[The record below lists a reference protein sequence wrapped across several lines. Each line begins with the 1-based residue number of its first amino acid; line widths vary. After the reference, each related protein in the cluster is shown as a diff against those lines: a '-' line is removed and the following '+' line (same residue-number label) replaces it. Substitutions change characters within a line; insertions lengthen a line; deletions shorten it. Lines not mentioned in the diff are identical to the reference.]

1 MNGNNS
7 YFHYVFSETRLS
19 NKWIYSDYNYE
30 PQTDG
35 SCALV
40 PGLKP
45 KDPKERCYS
54 DPDAIEYYKPT
65 GYRLIPL
72 STCTGGLQLNHFEA
86 YPCPDK
92 EEEFEKKHPRLGG
105 AGLFFAIV
113 IPIALAAGIG
123 YYIYTNWGKDFGRI
137 QLGDGGFGS
146 RGMSGGS
153 WLSKDSPLVTVPV
166 MVVAGAF
173 AVASALPLLAMSLW
187 RSVRG
192 YVRVPSVGRRG
203 GVGSRFGRGS
213 QRPYASRGAF
223 AARRGDYVGVVD
235 DEDELLGAEEFSDDD
250 DEVQ

>member
-1 MNGNNS
+1 MLL
-7 YFHYVFSETRLS
+7 LS
-19 NKWIYSDYNYE
+19 HFPGRSCLTIIYSDYNYE
-30 PQTDG
+30 PQKDG

-45 KDPKERCYS
+45 ADPKEICYS

-86 YPCPDK
+86 FPCPDK
-92 EEEFEKKHPRLGG
+92 EKEFEEKHPRLSG

-113 IPIALAAGIG
+113 IPIALAGAIG
-123 YYIYTNWGKDFGRI
+123 YYIYTRWGREFGRI
-137 QLGDGGFGS
+137 QLGDGGFS
-146 RGMSGGS
+146 RSGAFSGGN
-153 WLSKDSPLVTVPV
+153 WLSKDSPLISVPV
-166 MVVAGAF
+166 AVVAGAF

-192 YVRVPSVGRRG
+192 YIPLSSSGRRG
-203 GVGSRFGRGS
+203 GVGSRFGGRGS

-235 DEDELLGAEEFSDDD
+235 DEDELLGAEDFSDDD
-250 DEVQ
+250 DEV